1 MQQEQNASS
10 VILDTKTDVV
20 TIHYSTT
27 TRSAWMENG
36 FCWQDV
42 QWSFHSIWLYR
53 KDIAKLF
60 AVTFN
65 NHLTLTTNVEKSVL
79 WWEKISTL
87 MTDSVAKKFQAE
99 NLITATLSS
108 QHIPF
113 HLLCVLHAYEA
124 FDAWNLNALKL
135 VQQKFNW
142 RNMVINCTSTVHKFC
157 GKCALSA
164 VIIVLCKLVSN
175 DGHKS
180 SLYMINLKTFSRR

>member
-1 MQQEQNASS
+1 MTPKLMLSQSIIAQPQEVLEWRMVFADKMSS
-10 VILDTKTDVV
+10 GVFTQYGCT
-20 TIHYSTT
+20 
-27 TRSAWMENG
+27 G
-36 FCWQDV
+36 
-42 QWSFHSIWLYR
+42 

-60 AVTFN
+60 VVTFN

-87 MTDSVAKKFQAE
+87 MTDSVAKKFQTE

-113 HLLCVLHAYEA
+113 HLLCVLHTYEA